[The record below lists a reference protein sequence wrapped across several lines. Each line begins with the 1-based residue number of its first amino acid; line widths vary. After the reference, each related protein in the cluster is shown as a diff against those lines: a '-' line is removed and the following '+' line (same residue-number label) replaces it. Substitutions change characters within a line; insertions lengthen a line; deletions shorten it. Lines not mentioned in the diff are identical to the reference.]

1 MQEIQSISD
10 IQQLVREGFQE
21 WKRYGEVTVRG
32 GDDLLIF
39 NYTPSA
45 QYEARWNFF
54 ERVSRGLI
62 LDAKTGEVV
71 ARGFDKF
78 FNWTE
83 GGRYSTGEI
92 VTVMEKLDGSLG
104 ILYRTSEG
112 YHITTR
118 GSFQSEQG
126 QWATEFLNANYDL
139 TGLPNELTL
148 LFEIIYPENR
158 VVVNY
163 EGREDLVLLAARNR
177 YTGEYLPFFPDVQ
190 ALGQRYGFSLPHV
203 YAFDEI
209 DDLIRQT
216 HLISE
221 NVEGWVV
228 EFSDGQRFKF
238 KGQRYLKIHKLI
250 TGLSFKWTLDAIKAG
265 TLEQAIAVIPDEFL
279 PQVNEWLAE
288 IEEKVRQ
295 VKEKVAAVFE
305 AAPKE
310 TRKAY
315 ALWIQKHH
323 RPLAR
328 YMFAYLDGK
337 DIEPL
342 IYKFAFRDREEG

>member
-1 MQEIQSISD
+1 MDEIQSISD
-10 IQQLVREGFQE
+10 IQQLVREGFKE
-21 WKRYGEVTVRG
+21 WKGYGEVTVREK
-32 GDDLLIF
+32 DELFIF
-39 NYTPSA
+39 NYSVSA

-62 LDAKTGEVV
+62 LHAKTGEVV

-78 FNWTE
+78 FNWSE

-104 ILYRTSEG
+104 ILYRSPCG
-112 YHITTR
+112 YHISTR
-118 GSFQSEQG
+118 GSFESEQG
-126 QWATEFLNANYDL
+126 QWATQFLNANYDL

-158 VVVNY
+158 IVVNY
-163 EGREDLVLLAARNR
+163 EGRQDLVLLAARNR
-177 YTGEYLPFFPDVQ
+177 HTGDYLPFNPDVQ
-190 ALGQRYGFSLPHV
+190 ALGQQFGFSLPHLYPKGDASV
-203 YAFDEI
+203 

-216 HLISE
+216 HLIDQ

-265 TLEQAIAVIPDEFL
+265 TLEEARAVIPDEFF
-279 PQVNEWLAE
+279 PQVNQWVAE

-295 VKEKVAAVFE
+295 IKAEVAAVFE
-305 AAPKE
+305 VAPKE
-310 TRKAY
+310 TRKAF
-315 ALWIQKHH
+315 ALWVQKHH
-323 RPLAR
+323 RHLAH
-328 YMFAYLDGK
+328 YMFAHLDGK

-342 IYKFAFRDREEG
+342 IYKSAFRDR